1 MIDSGETRARINGAM
16 RDALRKEKVPF
27 VEVSTEELPGNVI
40 AVTIV
45 TEAESQETV
54 DRIFGE
60 VAKRF
65 KGTSIRREL
74 KTPVELAKEKAATL
88 RMILQ
93 ALTGTEPYTLASI
106 AERAREPSWVIEAC
120 LRALAAKGIV
130 QPVGEYD
137 ENPEWTIATKNA
149 TYEAAVAAAKDKGFD
164 VG

>member
-1 MIDSGETRARINGAM
+1 MDIGETRAKLNGAM

-27 VEVSTEELPGNVI
+27 VEVTTEALPGDVI
-40 AVTIV
+40 VLTIV
-45 TEAESQETV
+45 TGAESQDAA
-54 DRIFGE
+54 DRAFAE

-65 KGTSIRREL
+65 KGSAIRREF
-74 KTPVELAKEKAATL
+74 KTPEELAQEKAATL

-93 ALTGTEPYTLASI
+93 ALTGTEPYTLTSI
-106 AERAREPSWVIEAC
+106 AEHAREPSWVIETC

-137 ENPEWTIATKNA
+137 DDPTWTIATRNA
-149 TYEAAVAAAKDKGFD
+149 TYDAAVAAARDAGFD